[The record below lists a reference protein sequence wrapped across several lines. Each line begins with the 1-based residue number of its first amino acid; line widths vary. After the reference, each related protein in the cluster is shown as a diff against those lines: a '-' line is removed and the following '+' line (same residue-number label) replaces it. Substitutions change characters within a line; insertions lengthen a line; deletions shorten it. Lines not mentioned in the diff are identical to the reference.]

1 MLLRM
6 NLLRRGLLLLLGSLS
21 PLPAESSGVMMRMEG
36 IYDGENTCVLLNRS
50 GDYRL
55 ERYFVYKT
63 KVCLGVLPAQDVRE
77 IQAVLDACPLA
88 QLSQAGI
95 HRVMNNHTFDKL
107 SIDISREKGTQSLVF
122 FDPESREP
130 FRESLN
136 PILQWLS
143 KVKSEPSTKIA
154 ATSANHCFPGVE
166 PTSPSFWSAPIAN

>member
-6 NLLRRGLLLLLGSLS
+6 NLWRRGLLLLLGSLS

-136 PILQWLS
+136 PIMRWLS

-154 ATSANHCFPGVE
+154 TTSANHCLPGVA
-166 PTSPSFWSAPIAN
+166 PTSPPHWSAPIAN